1 MRGSRICRG
10 GFMLANSI
18 LPINIDRTRPP
29 HQKISNGFHNNRIK
43 QIDPAKRML
52 RQRTN
57 THRSTYSKPNHP
69 DLNQS
74 VPNYDENDFWID
86 YDYF

>member
-1 MRGSRICRG
+1 MGSI
-10 GFMLANSI
+10 AIES
-18 LPINIDRTRPP
+18 
-29 HQKISNGFHNNRIK
+29 K
-43 QIDPAKRML
+43 QIDSAKRRL

-57 THRSTYSKPNHP
+57 THRSTYPKPNHP

-86 YDYF
+86 IEHQLKPAKLEIEV